1 VTPLHDVR
9 GPFAAVAPPADGAC
23 PPGYQADGPG
33 LFEVTDP
40 GLSARSVTNVRR
52 LAGAGRAPGSVLIAV
67 AAWLLVAI
75 GGAALYVSFTAQQR
89 YVFAARHQ
97 NAASIIEALLLD
109 LLMMVFTLL
118 ALGLSRAGK
127 PSRTE
132 RVLILACAAASAY
145 MNVSAA
151 DTASPRSVV
160 AYAVAPV
167 ALAVVVDRVVA
178 VIRRHV
184 LGDDEVSAW
193 TSLGRVLGAV
203 MRLAGIVALY
213 SLRFVL
219 APPETAKGLRRA
231 VLAAA
236 PLPVLSVPE
245 EPQPIDPPPTKK
257 AALLALYRQ
266 HAEYGVKASASKVA
280 AELAAQVDLSPGTA
294 RNYVYAELESRAS

>member
-1 VTPLHDVR
+1 MIVARDSRDSR
-9 GPFAAVAPPADGAC
+9 GLLAAVSSPPA
-23 PPGYQADGPG
+23 GPG
-33 LFEVTDP
+33 LFEISDP
-40 GLSARSVTNVRR
+40 VQPQDTRHVTNVRR
-52 LAGAGRAPGSVLIAV
+52 LAGGGRAPGSVLIAA
-67 AAWLLVAI
+67 AAWLLVGI

-109 LLMMVFTLL
+109 LLMIVFTLL

-132 RVLILACAAASAY
+132 RTLILACAAASAY

-184 LGDDEVSAW
+184 LGDDEASAW
-193 TSLGRVLGAV
+193 TALARALAV
-203 MRLAGIVALY
+203 SARLAGIAALY
-213 SLRFVL
+213 SLRFAL
-219 APPETAKGLRRA
+219 AAPSTAKGLRRA
-231 VLAAA
+231 VLDAA
-236 PLPVLSVPE
+236 PLPGLPLQE
-245 EPQPIDPPPTKK
+245 EPEAIDPPPTKK
-257 AALLALYRQ
+257 AALLALYRA
-266 HAEYGVKASASKVA
+266 HAEYGNRASASRVA
-280 AELAAQVDLSPGTA
+280 AELAQQVDLSPGTA
-294 RNYVYAELESRAS
+294 RNYLYAELGSGAS